1 MAPPSSAITAAS
13 RSPER
18 SLRRASSSAGEEDL
32 DELVGYIAAEANHEK
47 DRRRQKRLDTAFAV
61 INDALTE
68 RSGHDP
74 KI

>member
-1 MAPPSSAITAAS
+1 MGECPRLQAPPGIVLA
-13 RSPER
+13 
-18 SLRRASSSAGEEDL
+18 AGEEDL

-68 RSGHDP
+68 RAGHDP

>member
-1 MAPPSSAITAAS
+1 MLA
-13 RSPER
+13 
-18 SLRRASSSAGEEDL
+18 AGEEDL